1 MGHIEMSV
9 VMAKKRGEGRSSEKA
24 ISTDIELLTI
34 GEADFFRRNYAGKD
48 RNE

>member
-9 VMAKKRGEGRSSEKA
+9 VMAKRRGEERVSGKA
-24 ISTDIELLTI
+24 ISPDIESLTI
-34 GEADFFRRNYAGKD
+34 GEADFFRRKYAGKD

>member
-9 VMAKKRGEGRSSEKA
+9 VMAKRRGEGRASGKG

-34 GEADFFRRNYAGKD
+34 GEADFFQKKICR
-48 RNE
+48 